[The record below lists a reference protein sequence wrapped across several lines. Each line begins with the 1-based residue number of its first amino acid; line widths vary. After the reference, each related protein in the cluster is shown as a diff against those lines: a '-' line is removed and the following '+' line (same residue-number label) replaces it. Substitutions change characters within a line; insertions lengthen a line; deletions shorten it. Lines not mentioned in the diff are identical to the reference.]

1 LVLCDATLLLAD
13 PLMWWWYLLN
23 CTTVSMLMQHVD
35 VLVIEIHHEV
45 IGDWVAHTQLL
56 LLSVVVVGFVTTPI
70 CVVVVVL
77 AMTMT
82 TRLVWNLS
90 DS

>member
-1 LVLCDATLLLAD
+1 
-13 PLMWWWYLLN
+13 
-23 CTTVSMLMQHVD
+23 MLMQHVD
-35 VLVIEIHHEV
+35 VLVIEIHHAV
-45 IGDWVAHTQLL
+45 IGDWVAHTQLLLLLL

>member
-1 LVLCDATLLLAD
+1 
-13 PLMWWWYLLN
+13 
-23 CTTVSMLMQHVD
+23 MLMQHVD

-45 IGDWVAHTQLL
+45 IGDWVARTQLL

-70 CVVVVVL
+70 CVAVVVL